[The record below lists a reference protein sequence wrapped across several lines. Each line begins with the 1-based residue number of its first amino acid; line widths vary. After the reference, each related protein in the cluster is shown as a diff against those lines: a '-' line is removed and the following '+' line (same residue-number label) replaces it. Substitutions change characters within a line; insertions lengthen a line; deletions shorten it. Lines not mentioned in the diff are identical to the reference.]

1 MEFNYNIAGVFL
13 LAYFVMI
20 IIRDAFNKL
29 TWGRIRRIED
39 EKEALRIKNLMN
51 DIDKYHIVLK
61 IIKNLIFS
69 IFIIQLYLFYKQE
82 FNNNNFNIILSLLFT
97 VIACLIIPKFLAQL
111 LLVKFD
117 ILILKI
123 SSPIIKMLSFLLFP
137 IILIEKLFRNKVYYL
152 EQHDEQQDKPT
163 AEDEIMS
170 LIEHSDEEKINTSEL
185 EEDEKRMIRGIFD
198 LDNTPVREIMTP
210 RVDVDALDLQSSI
223 NDAIDLF
230 IQTGRSRIPIYS
242 KSVDDIKGVILAKD
256 FLNYKKIENS
266 TLTELAHKAIY
277 IPETKLIDDLLEE
290 IKGTGNHIA
299 VVIDEYGGTAGIIS
313 LEDIIEE
320 IVGEIKDEYD
330 TEEDVDSEP
339 IQASDGSFLV
349 DARTI
354 IGDLNDLLESKI
366 PEKEDVDTVGGFIC
380 GELGRIPETGETF
393 SFYNIEF
400 SILKADSRKILTIK
414 IKETK

>member
-198 LDNTPVREIMTP
+198 LDNTSVREIMTP